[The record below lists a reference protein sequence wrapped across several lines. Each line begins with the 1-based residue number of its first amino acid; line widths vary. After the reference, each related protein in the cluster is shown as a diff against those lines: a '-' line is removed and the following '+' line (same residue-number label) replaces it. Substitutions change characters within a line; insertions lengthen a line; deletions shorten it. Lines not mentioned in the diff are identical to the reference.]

1 MIAAIFELWS
11 ELRYAYKNEAYQV
24 QYQYNKGQLLRRKVR
39 KYCSDEERQK
49 INGSG
54 DETSNFIQ
62 YINFWLGTPMLIKLC
77 EKTKYFY
84 GWNSHSFQVFTTY
97 IDLYRMGNIKLK
109 DSVWN
114 LDECTDDY
122 LKLLFPQMQKLIEML
137 VDCDLE
143 VNCPH
148 KLIHYT

>member
-84 GWNSHSFQVFTTY
+84 GWNSQKTLFGIWTNAQMTISNCCSHRCKN
-97 IDLYRMGNIKLK
+97 LLK
-109 DSVWN
+109 
-114 LDECTDDY
+114 C
-122 LKLLFPQMQKLIEML
+122 
-137 VDCDLE
+137 
-143 VNCPH
+143 
-148 KLIHYT
+148 